1 MINLNR
7 REPDDVKRFLYDFF
21 TYIAGVLYVL
31 FVGFMY
37 YAHYFG

>member
-1 MINLNR
+1 MISLNR
-7 REPDDVKRFLYDFF
+7 RGPDDGKRFLYDFF
-21 TYIAGVLYVL
+21 TYTAGVLYVL